1 MDENLNFN
9 VKVSVTEIHQLL
21 NIPIVFEKKKDEE
34 VEEEET

>member
-9 VKVSVTEIHQLL
+9 VKVSVAEIYQLL

-34 VEEEET
+34 VEEEEL